1 MNSRKYVIWD
11 FNGTI
16 IDDVD
21 VSFRAANILLEEY
34 GLKKISSH
42 DEYRGMLCFPVIDYY
57 RKLGFDFDK
66 IDYKI
71 PADRWVGLYRSLE
84 NEITLREDIVST
96 VRRLK
101 ENGFCQTVLSASDS
115 NMLKSQLSSLGVI
128 DLFDEIYGKDD
139 VYAYG
144 KLDLAEKWRQK
155 HRDAAAV
162 LVGDMPHDYDSAKVI
177 GCPCVLVTGGHST
190 RENLDLC
197 DGAVVIEDTGKLFD
211 TVTRLMGV

>member
-71 PADRWVGLYRSLE
+71 HISALV
-84 NEITLREDIVST
+84 DI
-96 VRRLK
+96 L
-101 ENGFCQTVLSASDS
+101 
-115 NMLKSQLSSLGVI
+115 
-128 DLFDEIYGKDD
+128 
-139 VYAYG
+139 
-144 KLDLAEKWRQK
+144 
-155 HRDAAAV
+155 
-162 LVGDMPHDYDSAKVI
+162 
-177 GCPCVLVTGGHST
+177 
-190 RENLDLC
+190 
-197 DGAVVIEDTGKLFD
+197 
-211 TVTRLMGV
+211 